1 MKHFKSRTSLLA
13 VAGMLS
19 FSGLTIGAEHADEAL
34 KHAEQAVQSAGD
46 SSAIKEHAA
55 EALKH
60 IDAAK
65 AAGEPDKEKLQHLIH
80 GEKGLKR
87 AVEDA
92 KHFNTPSAGSDA
104 GDAVHHLEKAQSQP
118 QVKSPQQTQ

>member
-1 MKHFKSRTSLLA
+1 MNPFKSSASPFA
-13 VAGMLS
+13 VAVLLCIS
-19 FSGLTIGAEHADEAL
+19 PFTRGAEHADEAL
-34 KHAEQAVQSAGD
+34 KHAEQAAHSVGD
-46 SSAIKEHAA
+46 SKAIKEHAA

-80 GEKGLKR
+80 GEKDLKQ

-92 KHFNTPSAGSDA
+92 KHFNTPSAGTEA
-104 GDAVHHLEKAQSQP
+104 GDAVHHLEKAQTQP
-118 QVKSPQQTQ
+118 QGNSKK

>member
-1 MKHFKSRTSLLA
+1 MKPFRSRTSLVA
-13 VAGMLS
+13 VAVLLS
-19 FSGLTIGAEHADEAL
+19 FAELTLGAEHADEAL
-34 KHAEQAVQSAGD
+34 KHAEQAAHSVGD
-46 SSAIKEHAA
+46 SNAIKEHAA

-80 GEKGLKR
+80 GEKDLKQ

-92 KHFNTPSAGSDA
+92 KHFNTPSAGSEAD
-104 GDAVHHLEKAQSQP
+104 DAVHHLEKARSQP
-118 QVKSPQQTQ
+118 SGTPQK

>member
-1 MKHFKSRTSLLA
+1 MNPFKLPSLLTIP
-13 VAGMLS
+13 VLLTLS
-19 FSGLTIGAEHADEAL
+19 RLAFGGEHADEAL
-34 KHAEQAVQSAGD
+34 KHAEQAAQSAGD
-46 SSAIKEHAA
+46 STAIKEHAA

-65 AAGEPDKEKLQHLIH
+65 AAGEPDKDKLQHLIH
-80 GEKGLKR
+80 GEKDLKQ

-104 GDAVHHLEKAQSQP
+104 GDAVQHLEKAQSQP
-118 QVKSPQQTQ
+118 SEKPQK